1 MIIAAVILLAAC
13 NDSSKTETP
22 TVTMDTDTAKLV
34 VTSEPPA
41 TPVPPSTT
49 LYVPAEG
56 DVAYKNGK
64 LMVWKNNK
72 YVEADD
78 DVTLEGGVIVKKNG
92 EVTYKD
98 KTVKLEE
105 GQSVSKTGKFFNK
118 AGEGIDD
125 AWQAT
130 KKGVGKA
137 ADATKKGVSKAADA
151 VKKAGKKVGEEVK
164 EAVQ

>member
-1 MIIAAVILLAAC
+1 MKKTMVMAAVILLAAC
-13 NDSSKTETP
+13 NSNNKTETP
-22 TVTMDTDTAKLV
+22 VTMDSDTAKLV
-34 VTSEPPA
+34 VTPEPPV

-49 LYVPAEG
+49 VYTPAEG
-56 DVAYKNGK
+56 DVAYRNGK
-64 LMVWKNNK
+64 LMVWKNNN

-92 EVTYKD
+92 EVTKKD

-137 ADATKKGVSKAADA
+137 ADA